1 MPHRLLIALLLLP
14 LPLFA
19 APPRDELAYA
29 VGARLGT
36 RLLQEMPGLELAEL
50 LRGLERAYRA
60 EELELPPERIERLLA
75 QQDNST
81 PARAPTTPVEA
92 RFLANEKA
100 RFGVREL
107 TGGVLVSE
115 LRRAQGMGIG
125 SATQVQVRYRGLLA
139 GGQVFD
145 ESERAEWFALDSVI
159 EGWRTALRTM
169 PIGARWR
176 VVIPSAQA
184 YGHEGAGDLIPADA
198 PLVFEIELLGA
209 H

>member
-1 MPHRLLIALLLLP
+1 MPHHLLIALLLLP

-50 LRGLERAYRA
+50 LRGPERAYRA

-92 RFLANEKA
+92 RFLANEKPA
-100 RFGVREL
+100 
-107 TGGVLVSE
+107 
-115 LRRAQGMGIG
+115 
-125 SATQVQVRYRGLLA
+125 SA
-139 GGQVFD
+139 
-145 ESERAEWFALDSVI
+145 
-159 EGWRTALRTM
+159 
-169 PIGARWR
+169 
-176 VVIPSAQA
+176 SAN
-184 YGHEGAGDLIPADA
+184 
-198 PLVFEIELLGA
+198 
-209 H
+209 